1 MKKEIKIFLIILGF
15 FLGVIILDTLQAKIL
30 VNSPIMHIRKYY
42 DKGKINYI
50 DKGLL
55 IDYCKYTN
63 GKERVLFVWEKRTY

>member
-15 FLGVIILDTLQAKIL
+15 LLGVTILDTLQAKIL

-42 DKGKINYI
+42 DKGEINYI

-55 IDYCKYTN
+55 IDYYKYTN